1 MTIKPRRFIY
11 SLAAAFVMAA
21 AAAVAMPPAQQ
32 APQRWE
38 QIESVEAEMTDDVAV
53 VVREN
58 TVFVTVGR
66 PTTVKLFTILGQPI
80 SQATLQPGTSRFRVG
95 ARGIYIL
102 KIGSITRRITI

>member
-1 MTIKPRRFIY
+1 MTFNSRRYIY
-11 SLAAAFVMAA
+11 GLAAAFIMAA

-32 APQRWE
+32 APQRWG
-38 QIESVEAEMTDDVAV
+38 QIERVGAEMTDDGAGTVGAY
-53 VVREN
+53 

-66 PTTVKLFTILGQPI
+66 TTTGKFVSIHGQPI
-80 SQATLQPGTSRFRVG
+80 LCATLQPGTSRFRVG